1 MLRGCSLIDVI
12 FRGLRVRCEMLELP
26 VGFLIGPTDF
36 DDGEGEG
43 EKVHESGK

>member
-1 MLRGCSLIDVI
+1 MDVI
-12 FRGLRVRCEMLELP
+12 FRGLRVRCEMLKLS
-26 VGFLIGPTDF
+26 VGFLVGPTDF